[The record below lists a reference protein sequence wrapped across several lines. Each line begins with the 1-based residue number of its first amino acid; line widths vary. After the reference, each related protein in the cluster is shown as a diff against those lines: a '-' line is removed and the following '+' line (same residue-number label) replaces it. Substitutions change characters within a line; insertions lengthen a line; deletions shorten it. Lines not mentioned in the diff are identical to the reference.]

1 MKTKRFVVALLSF
14 LMASGIAVA
23 AVGAVWMPSLPSGT
37 VTLGITNQ
45 TAWTFPWMVA
55 LTGVG
60 SGFDVSDGTYTG
72 WCVDTEHG
80 IDRTQTY
87 LVNLYSSYDPTLAS
101 MPATASVDWDLIN
114 YVLNNKDAG
123 TADDIQAVLWYIVS
137 GDWLTDAAWGYS
149 HTTEADAIL
158 ADAMAN
164 GVGYEPEEGDILAV
178 ICLPVG
184 SEEERAQMIVIEITV
199 PPDGEPPGGG
209 KVTGGGQCVVGDHK
223 EIPSASF
230 GFNAMW
236 FSRDAKPK
244 GEINY
249 VDHTTGQHVHVH
261 LLDYLLVWE
270 DLPGNKPHPMM
281 KAKFWGTDVYSG
293 KLVEVY
299 VEDNGEPGKK
309 DKFLI
314 FLDGAYLGG
323 SGDFYGSTQ
332 IDDTIL
338 AGNIQIHKPPK

>member
-1 MKTKRFVVALLSF
+1 MTAL
-14 LMASGIAVA
+14 
-23 AVGAVWMPSLPSGT
+23 GAVWTPNLPSGT
-37 VTLGITNQ
+37 VTLGIANQ

-87 LVNLYSSYDPTLAS
+87 LVNLYSSYSP
-101 MPATASVDWDLIN
+101 PAGFEGLDWDLIN

-184 SEEERAQMIVIEITV
+184 SEEERAQMMIIEIQV
-199 PPDGEPPGGG
+199 PPEEEPGGG
-209 KVTGGGQCVVGDHK
+209 KVTGGGQCVVGEHK
-223 EIPSASF
+223 ELPSASF

-236 FSRDAKPK
+236 FSRDDAPK

-261 LLDYLLVWE
+261 ILTYLSVWQ

-281 KAKFWGTDVYSG
+281 KAKFGGPDVYTG
-293 KLVEVY
+293 LDVDVY

-323 SGDFYGSTQ
+323 SGDYFGSTQ

>member
-1 MKTKRFVVALLSF
+1 MKAKRIVVALLAF
-14 LMASGIAVA
+14 LMLSGVTMTAL
-23 AVGAVWMPSLPSGT
+23 GAVWMPSLPSGT

-87 LVNLYSSYDPTLAS
+87 LVNLYSSYSP
-101 MPATASVDWDLIN
+101 PAGFEGLDWDLIN

-236 FSRDAKPK
+236 FSRDAKP
-244 GEINY
+244 
-249 VDHTTGQHVHVH
+249 
-261 LLDYLLVWE
+261 
-270 DLPGNKPHPMM
+270 
-281 KAKFWGTDVYSG
+281 WGTDVYSG

-299 VEDNGEPGKK
+299 VEDNGEPGKN

-314 FLDGAYLGG
+314 FLDGEYLGG

-332 IDDTIL
+332 TDDTIL

>member
-1 MKTKRFVVALLSF
+1 MKIKRSVVALLGF
-14 LMASGIAVA
+14 LMLSGITMTAL
-23 AVGAVWMPSLPSGT
+23 GAVWMPNLPSGT
-37 VTLGITNQ
+37 VTLGIANT
-45 TAWTFPWMVA
+45 TPWTFPWTVV
-55 LTGVG
+55 LSGVG
-60 SGFDVSDGTYTG
+60 AGFDVSDGSYTG
-72 WCVDTEHG
+72 WCVDTEHY
-80 IDRTQTY
+80 IDRTLTY
-87 LVNLYSSYDPTLAS
+87 PVNLYSSYDPSLAS
-101 MPATASVDWDLIN
+101 MPATAGVDWNRIN

-123 TADDIQAVLWYIVS
+123 TADDIQAVLWYIVQ
-137 GDWLTDAAWGYS
+137 GAWETNADWGYT
-149 HTTEADAIL
+149 HTATADAIL
-158 ADAMAN
+158 ADAQSN
-164 GVGYEPEEGDILAV
+164 GGAYEPGPEDWLAI

-184 SEEERAQMIVIEITV
+184 SEEERAQMMIIEIPV
-199 PPDGEPPGGG
+199 PPEEEPGRG
-209 KVTGGGQCVVGDHK
+209 KVTGGGQCVVGEHK
-223 EIPSASF
+223 ELPSASF

-236 FSRDAKPK
+236 FSRDDAPK

-261 LLDYLLVWE
+261 ILTYLSVWQ

-281 KAKFWGTDVYSG
+281 KAKFGGPDVYTG
-293 KLVEVY
+293 LDVDVY

-323 SGDFYGSTQ
+323 SGDYFGSTQ

>member
-1 MKTKRFVVALLSF
+1 MKAKRIIVALLAF
-14 LMASGIAVA
+14 LMLSGVTMTAL
-23 AVGAVWMPSLPSGT
+23 GAVWMPNLPSGT

-45 TAWTFPWMVA
+45 TAWTFPWMVT
-55 LTGVG
+55 LSGVG
-60 SGFDVSDGTYTG
+60 AGFDVSDGSYTG

-87 LVNLYSSYDPTLAS
+87 LVNLYSSYDPSL
-101 MPATASVDWDLIN
+101 PTAVAGVDWNRIN

-149 HTTEADAIL
+149 HTATADAIL
-158 ADAMAN
+158 ADAQSN
-164 GVGYEPEEGDILAV
+164 GGTYEPGPEDWLAV
-178 ICLPVG
+178 ICLPTG
-184 SEEERAQMIVIEITV
+184 SEEERAQMIVIEIPV
-199 PPDGEPPGGG
+199 PPEEEPPGGG

-299 VEDNGEPGKK
+299 VEDNGEPGKN